1 MTHEQFYKLALNYQK
16 QRLMIDNAYKTGVDL
31 SEFCEP
37 YETCISV
44 LIESAFGKEG
54 REWWDWYC
62 HETDFG
68 TKSYTDADGKP
79 TWGAHDAD
87 GNPICYSWDSLFD
100 ELQKSKP
107 TQ

>member
-16 QRLMIDNAYKTGVDL
+16 QRLMIDSVYKVGVDL
-31 SEFCEP
+31 IEFCEP

-44 LIESAFGKEG
+44 LIESAFGNAG
-54 REWWDWYC
+54 LNWWNWYC

-68 TKSYTDADGKP
+68 KKPYTDADGKP

-87 GNPICYSWDSLFD
+87 GNPICFSWDSLFE

>member
-16 QRLMIDNAYKTGVDL
+16 QTRMIDNAYKTGVDL

-44 LIESAFGKEG
+44 LIESAFGNAG
-54 REWWDWYC
+54 LNWWNWYC

-79 TWGAHDAD
+79 TWGAHDAE
-87 GNPICYSWDSLFD
+87 GNPICYSWDSLFE
-100 ELQKSKP
+100 ELQKSNP
-107 TQ
+107 TH